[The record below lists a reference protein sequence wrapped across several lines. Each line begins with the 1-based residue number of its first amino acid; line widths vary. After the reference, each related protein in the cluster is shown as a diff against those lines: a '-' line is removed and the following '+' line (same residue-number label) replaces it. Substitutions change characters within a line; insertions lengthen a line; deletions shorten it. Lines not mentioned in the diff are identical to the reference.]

1 MSKYKKSR
9 NNRGKSYMALI
20 KCECGHEILLIP
32 DLKAMSNAVEDH
44 VLEHLKKTDEDEA
57 EAIRVNLISQILQK
71 ATAET
76 KTD

>member
-9 NNRGKSYMALI
+9 SNRGKSYMALI

-76 KTD
+76 KTS